1 MMSLSMNKM
10 NGALNLSDNF
20 PYFFFC
26 ISISVFNLVGSLLSC
41 VLRGQLRHID
51 KKKDSKGKRVGASQ

>member
-1 MMSLSMNKM
+1 MNKI
-10 NGALNLSDNF
+10 NGALNLSDRF
-20 PYFFFC
+20 PFFG
-26 ISISVFNLVGSLLSC
+26 ISISVFNLVGALLSC